1 MTQGIQLGA
10 LICLADAEDIQ
21 QWLFLGPGGASM
33 KLMAQGQVIQVIS
46 TAAPLGQAM
55 LGKCEGDELVIQLA
69 ATRQQ
74 FEVLWVK

>member
-1 MTQGIQLGA
+1 
-10 LICLADAEDIQ
+10 
-21 QWLFLGPGGASM
+21 M
-33 KLMAQGQVIQVIS
+33 KLIAEGQVIQVIS
-46 TAAPLGQAM
+46 HAAPLGKAM